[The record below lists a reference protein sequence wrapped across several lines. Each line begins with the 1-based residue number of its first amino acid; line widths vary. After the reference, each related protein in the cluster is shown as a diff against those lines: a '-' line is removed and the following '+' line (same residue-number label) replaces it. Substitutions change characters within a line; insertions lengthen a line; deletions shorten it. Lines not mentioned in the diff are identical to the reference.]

1 LEKLMTLESHL
12 LICSA
17 APGKGALAL
26 HRFGGETRALPLAP
40 NPSFLAA
47 SGKTQ
52 TIYVASERPEGP
64 GLATALGWQ
73 HDTLKALSSQSTGG
87 HAAVHL
93 CLDRTERFLFAANY
107 QAARAPGDASLT
119 AFALSERGDL
129 ADPIAHFTHQ
139 GHGPDTS
146 RQEGPH
152 CHSVAISP
160 DNRRLV
166 AVDLGADRLFTYRFD
181 SQAGR
186 LAAEG
191 ETESPAGAGPR
202 HAVFHPN
209 GRMLY
214 VTGELQSSLLTYA
227 VGDDG
232 FKLASNMPA
241 TQRKPKSRNYP
252 SGILVTPDGHH
263 LLVANRGADTIAVF
277 WIDPRS
283 GLPTLKAEY
292 ECGGAFPRA
301 IRFDRASRRLAVAN
315 QKSDTVALFDW
326 DFAEGKLSAEPIEV
340 TPVKAPLDMLFVN
353 PQ

>member
-1 LEKLMTLESHL
+1 MNLETHV

-17 APGKGALAL
+17 ASGAGALAL
-26 HRFGGETRALPLAP
+26 HRLGGGTTAFSLVP

-47 SGKTQ
+47 SGKTR
-52 TIYVASERPEGP
+52 TIYVASERPDGP
-64 GLATALGWQ
+64 GLATALGWEKEVLS
-73 HDTLKALSSQSTGG
+73 TLASRSTAG

-93 CLDRTERFLFAANY
+93 CLDRTERFLFVANY
-107 QAARAPGDASLT
+107 QAKREPGDAALT
-119 AFALSERGDL
+119 AFALSEAGDL
-129 ADPIAHFTHQ
+129 AETIAHFSHQ
-139 GHGPDTS
+139 GHGPDAS

-166 AVDLGADRLFTYRFD
+166 AVDLGADRLFSYRFD
-181 SQAGR
+181 SQAGK
-186 LAAEG
+186 LTAEG
-191 ETESPAGAGPR
+191 ETATPAGAGPR

-214 VTGELQSSLLTYA
+214 VTGELDSSLASYSVDESGLGLA
-227 VGDDG
+227 VS
-232 FKLASNMPA
+232 APA
-241 TQRKPKSRNYP
+241 TQRESESRNYP

-277 WIDPRS
+277 WIDPQS

-292 ECGGAFPRA
+292 ACGGAFPRA
-301 IRFDRASRRLAVAN
+301 IRFDRAARRLAVAN

-326 DFAEGKLSAEPIEV
+326 DFAEGKLSAEPTEMI
-340 TPVKAPLDMLFVN
+340 PVKAPLDMLFVN